1 MPEGDTVYLVARTL
15 HRALAGQVLV
25 RSDLRVRALATVD
38 LSGQTVVGVVARGKH
53 LLLRTGAGWTLH
65 THLGMDG
72 RWRIHPASHRT
83 LGVPAFQVRVLL
95 WTERN
100 RAVGSNL
107 PLVELLQTSQEE
119 GRLAHLGPDL
129 LASDFQV
136 DEALRRLRAHPQR
149 QVADALLDQRNLAGI
164 GNLFKSEVL
173 FMTGEDPWTPVQQV
187 RDLPG
192 MVDLARRLLQ
202 ASCRQEGLQSTTGR
216 RSPVEKNWVFR
227 RQGQPCRRCGELIR
241 VARQG
246 ALAGQE
252 RLTWW
257 CPRCQAGPC
266 CPTGRLHLR
275 L

>member
-173 FMTGEDPWTPVQQV
+173 S
-187 RDLPG
+187 R
-192 MVDLARRLLQ
+192 
-202 ASCRQEGLQSTTGR
+202 
-216 RSPVEKNWVFR
+216 
-227 RQGQPCRRCGELIR
+227 
-241 VARQG
+241 
-246 ALAGQE
+246 
-252 RLTWW
+252 
-257 CPRCQAGPC
+257 
-266 CPTGRLHLR
+266 
-275 L
+275 

>member
-1 MPEGDTVYLVARTL
+1 MPEGDTVHLVARTL
-15 HRALAGQVLV
+15 HRALAGHTLV
-25 RSDLRVRALATVD
+25 SSDFRVPALATVD
-38 LSGQTVVGVVARGKH
+38 LSGQTVLEALARGKH
-53 LLLRTGAGWTLH
+53 LLLRTEAGWTLH

-72 RWRIHPASHRT
+72 RWRVQSAVSKGF
-83 LGVPAFQVRVLL
+83 GVPAFQVRVILL
-95 WTERN
+95 TDFN

-107 PLVELLQTSQEE
+107 RLVELLRTNQEE
-119 GRLAHLGPDL
+119 RRLAHLGPDL

-136 DEALRRLRAHPQR
+136 GEALRRLRSRPER

-192 MVDLARRLLQ
+192 TVDLARRLLQ
-202 ASCRQEGLQSTTGR
+202 ASCRQGGLQSTTGR
-216 RSPVEKNWVFR
+216 RSPAEKNWVFQ
-227 RQGQPCRRCGELIR
+227 RQGQPCRRCSQLIR

-246 ALAGQE
+246 DVPGQE

-257 CPRCQAGPC
+257 CPRCQAGPHG
-266 CPTGRLHLR
+266 PTGRLDLGR
-275 L
+275 

>member
-1 MPEGDTVYLVARTL
+1 MPEGDTVHLVARTL
-15 HRALAGQVLV
+15 DRALAGDTLV
-25 RSDLRVRALATVD
+25 RSDFRVPALATVD
-38 LSGQTVVGVVARGKH
+38 LSGQAVLGVVARGKH

-72 RWRIHPASHRT
+72 RWRVHPVSQRT
-83 LGVPAFQVRVLL
+83 LGVPAFQVRVILQ
-95 WTERN
+95 THRN
-100 RAVGSNL
+100 RAIGSL
-107 PLVELLQTSQEE
+107 LRVVELLRTGQEA
-119 GRLAHLGPDL
+119 RLLEHLGPDL
-129 LASDFQV
+129 LAPDFEV
-136 DEALRRLRAHPQR
+136 EEAVGRLARAPRR
-149 QVADALLDQRNLAGI
+149 QVANALMDQRNLAGI

-192 MVDLARRLLQ
+192 TVGLARRLLQ
-202 ASCRQEGLQSTTGR
+202 ASCRQGGLQSTTGR
-216 RSPVEKNWVFR
+216 RSSAEKNWVFQ

-246 ALAGQE
+246 DAPGQE

-257 CPRCQAGPC
+257 CPRCQAGPYC
-266 CPTGRLHLR
+266 HTGRLHLR